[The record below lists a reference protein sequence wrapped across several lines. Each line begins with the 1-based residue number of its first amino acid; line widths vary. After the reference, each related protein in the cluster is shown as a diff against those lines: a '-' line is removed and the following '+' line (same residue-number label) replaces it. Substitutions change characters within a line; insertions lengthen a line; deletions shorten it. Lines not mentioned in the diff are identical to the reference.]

1 MSLHEALSQPGL
13 FGRSAPTFKEPWGRR
28 NFIKQY
34 KNSGSLSV
42 KKSLLGLRI
51 DLDFIAFEA
60 SQSIRIACKQTRR
73 VLAK

>member
-1 MSLHEALSQPGL
+1 VGPQKFHQAVQ
-13 FGRSAPTFKEPWGRR
+13 
-28 NFIKQY
+28 
-34 KNSGSLSV
+34 NSGSLSV